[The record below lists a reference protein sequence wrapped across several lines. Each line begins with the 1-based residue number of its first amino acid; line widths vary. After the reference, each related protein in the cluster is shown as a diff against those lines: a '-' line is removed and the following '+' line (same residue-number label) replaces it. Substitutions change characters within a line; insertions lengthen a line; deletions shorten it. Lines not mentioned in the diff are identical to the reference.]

1 MLVAQ
6 CQGLSPALFDA
17 SGLAP
22 AARSASTPS
31 FQPSKAAEWSGV
43 LPAAS
48 TSFGLAP
55 EARATR
61 RAVEGV
67 LRGRG
72 GRKQGGERGENGR
85 VFFYPRQF
93 SPFFF
98 LVRRAEEAPL
108 SRSDLPLSLSLSLFP
123 LRSLVSSSNGLKSD
137 NKSPFMSLLQAA
149 R

>member
-1 MLVAQ
+1 
-6 CQGLSPALFDA
+6 LFDA

-85 VFFYPRQF
+85 VFFTRGSFP
-93 SPFFF
+93 PFFF
-98 LVRRAEEAPL
+98 LFVEQKRHLFLVPI
-108 SRSDLPLSLSLSLFP
+108 SLSLSLSLSLSAP
-123 LRSLVSSSNGLKSD
+123 LSR
-137 NKSPFMSLLQAA
+137 LLF
-149 R
+149 